1 MMKKLLILLEILSL
15 ILVIIPNGSAQKK
28 VSNNVISFST
38 SSIEFFIDS
47 LEKEYIQYVDATVNI
62 DDESWEVYCEL
73 DMPGIPRERILVA
86 QGITFNKFSFSPFI
100 KAIRL
105 GVGKGKTPVILPRI
119 NIQYIPSWE
128 DKPGVYQGRLILT
141 YKNRDGLVPL
151 AQLPVIINIKPI
163 FSVSIYTESKVDKR
177 KIQIENLKCNN
188 GPNITFLVLKPGEWE
203 SLETIWLTI
212 RTNYRNWNIQCI
224 ATDLIDT
231 DSKSK
236 AIKTI
241 PASYLYVKIGSNPNY
256 IQLSNGYTPIIS
268 DSSGGVIGPIAIRFK
283 LRTDVSVLA
292 GEYSGNVSFLFGG
305 M

>member
-38 SSIEFFIDS
+38 SSIEFVIDS

-86 QGITFNKFSFSPFI
+86 QGITFNKFSFSPFT

-105 GVGKGKTPVILPRI
+105 GLGKGKTSVILPRI
-119 NIQYIPSWE
+119 NIQYVPSWE
-128 DKPGVYQGRLILT
+128 DTPGIYQGRLIFT
-141 YKNRDGLVPL
+141 YKNRSGFVPL
-151 AQLPVIINIKPI
+151 AQIPIVINIKPI
-163 FSVSIYTESKVDKR
+163 FSASIYTESKVDKR

-188 GPNITFLVLKPGEWE
+188 CTSITFLVPKPGDWE
-203 SLETIWLTI
+203 SLETIWITI
-212 RTNYRNWNIQCI
+212 RTNYRRWNIQCSV
-224 ATDLIDT
+224 TDLVDT
-231 DSKSK
+231 
-236 AIKTI
+236 AINKTI
-241 PASYLYVKIGSNPNY
+241 PASYIYVKNGSNLNY
-256 IQLSNGYTPIIS
+256 IQLSNRYTSIIS
-268 DSSGGVIGPIAIRFK
+268 GNSGGIIGPIAIKFK
-283 LRTDVSVLA
+283 LKTDASILA
-292 GEYSGNVSFLFGG
+292 GEYSGKISLLFGG